1 MPRYSSDEMK
11 EMRRLGKSQT
21 DLARAKAMTDEE
33 ISAAIATDPE
43 LAGLPDDW
51 HETARLVVSKQPV
64 SIRLDTDLVEYFRGT
79 GRGWQTRINN
89 VLRAYKEAMGQ

>member
-1 MPRYSSDEMK
+1 
-11 EMRRLGKSQT
+11 MRLSGESQT

-33 ISAAIATDPE
+33 IDAAIASDPE
-43 LAGLPDDW
+43 LAGLPEDW
-51 HETARLVVSKQPV
+51 YETARLVVPKQPV

-89 VLRAYKEAMGQ
+89 VLRAYKEAVGQ